1 MLIDENSKVAL
12 VNRITKKGKVS
23 KQKKHAVQQT
33 APVTT
38 DSEQIKTL
46 RHTYKYEA
54 SAIQGAK
61 SALDKLKRGVATFK
75 ISMAYG
81 DPMLMPETTVQ
92 LRGFKKEI
100 DNSNWLITQVSHTIT
115 DNGYTSD
122 EECELKIDEDQ

>member
-1 MLIDENSKVAL
+1 M
-12 VNRITKKGKVS
+12 
-23 KQKKHAVQQT
+23 QQT

-54 SAIQGAK
+54 SAIQSAK
-61 SALDKLKRGVATFK
+61 SAFDKLKRGVATFK
-75 ISMAYG
+75 ITMAYG

-115 DNGYTSD
+115 DSGYTAD
-122 EECELKIDEDQ
+122 VECELKIDEDK